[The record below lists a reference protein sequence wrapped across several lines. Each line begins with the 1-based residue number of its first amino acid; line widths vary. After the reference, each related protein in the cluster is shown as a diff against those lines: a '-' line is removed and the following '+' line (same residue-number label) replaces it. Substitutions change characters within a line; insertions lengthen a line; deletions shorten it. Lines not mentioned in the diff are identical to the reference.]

1 MIVSQMSLINNDN
14 CSDYIMGLN
23 CIINAY
29 NLSCNIWVEEFYQTV
44 LNY

>member
-14 CSDYIMGLN
+14 CSDYIMGFK
-23 CIINAY
+23 CIINVY
-29 NLSCNIWVEEFYQTV
+29 NLGCNIGVEDFYQTV